1 MVKFYATKKSGM
13 VRAKSGK
20 YYYPKKRGGRGRAR
34 GASKSEMYKIA
45 KRASLS
51 TLKTKRH
58 VFVGQEA
65 IQQWGQPYGT
75 GDPNNQWYIHFP
87 LALAAASPT
96 QLITQSREGPVIHW
110 NNTTYKLQLQAGNLQ
125 FAPFRM
131 RILAGYFKGANAVAP
146 NALSRATLTSLFP
159 NPDSDVDT
167 NFDEH
172 KNFKII
178 INKTTT
184 HTPKQ
189 LYDGTDEVED
199 ESQITKALWAPYEH
213 RFNFKDGRK
222 HTFMNGD
229 GDSLVGWSPF
239 FAIQM
244 KPVHGESNW
253 DLNALGTAVKS
264 AGSAPN
270 VNLKTITYF
279 KDIPS

>member
-1 MVKFYATKKSGM
+1 MVKFYAKKKAGM

-20 YYYPKKRGGRGRAR
+20 FYYPKKRGGRKATTSSKEIYRIAR
-34 GASKSEMYKIA
+34 K
-45 KRASLS
+45 ASLGVI
-51 TLKTKRH
+51 KTKRK
-58 VFVGQEA
+58 VFAGQEA

-75 GDPNNQWYIHFP
+75 GAGNNQWYVHFP
-87 LALAAASPT
+87 LSLSAASPT
-96 QLITQSREGPVIHW
+96 QLITDSREGPCIFW
-110 NNTTYKLQLQAGNLQ
+110 NNTTYRLQMQAGNLQ
-125 FAPFRM
+125 FAPYRM
-131 RILAGYFKGANAVAP
+131 RILAGYFKGANSVAP
-146 NALSRATLTSLFP
+146 NALSTATLASLFP
-159 NPDSDVDT
+159 QPDSDLDT
-167 NFDEH
+167 NYDEH

-178 INKTTT
+178 LNKTTT

-199 ESQITKALWAPYEH
+199 ESQITKALWTPYEF
-213 RFNFKDGRK
+213 RFNFKDGKK

-244 KPVHGESNW
+244 KPVHGELNW
-253 DLNALGTAVKS
+253 DLNALGTAAKS